1 MKSLFDLKVQTR
13 FRSMIAIQFFIFIL
27 ITIFL
32 FNGYG
37 QETQMVASD
46 TSQLG
51 VQANPFKLLEK
62 RIVPGST
69 FRIHIDTTI
78 FNVKTDKILG
88 VELQYEIPKIA
99 KNYKIE
105 MKNYEYQYENEELY
119 LNLSMPAWDKLI
131 NLKKQS
137 NLGGVIK
144 PYKANLLVK
153 YKRTELLQNYFFK
166 VEIPSVGW
174 AINWGIVFVVLSIIL
189 VVLLVGDPIKCI
201 DGINDL
207 GCKEWKEKVK
217 CWKKW
222 LLAPLNLAITPIR
235 TYSISMVQIMI
246 WSYITIFGLVYVYCV
261 SGEFLN
267 ITAQILI
274 LLGIGAGT
282 AVGAKANAVQRTF
295 EIPIKYLKLVDN
307 KRYPKLSNIISIDGK
322 PSIFKYQILCFTII
336 IGYIVLREM
345 LKSDAFPVIPDNLL
359 ALMGI
364 SGTVYLGNEV
374 AHENIWGTIE
384 DKIKKIEKKA
394 GDENKPCNKKEE
406 IEALGYSEV
415 DDLENLLKRIYS

>member
-166 VEIPSVGW
+166 VEIPS
-174 AINWGIVFVVLSIIL
+174 IL
-189 VVLLVGDPIKCI
+189 
-201 DGINDL
+201 
-207 GCKEWKEKVK
+207 
-217 CWKKW
+217 KK
-222 LLAPLNLAITPIR
+222 PPGTP
-235 TYSISMVQIMI
+235 
-246 WSYITIFGLVYVYCV
+246 
-261 SGEFLN
+261 
-267 ITAQILI
+267 
-274 LLGIGAGT
+274 
-282 AVGAKANAVQRTF
+282 
-295 EIPIKYLKLVDN
+295 
-307 KRYPKLSNIISIDGK
+307 
-322 PSIFKYQILCFTII
+322 
-336 IGYIVLREM
+336 
-345 LKSDAFPVIPDNLL
+345 
-359 ALMGI
+359 
-364 SGTVYLGNEV
+364 
-374 AHENIWGTIE
+374 
-384 DKIKKIEKKA
+384 
-394 GDENKPCNKKEE
+394 
-406 IEALGYSEV
+406 
-415 DDLENLLKRIYS
+415 